1 MKIIFMGTPDFAVPS
16 LKALIEDGNQ
26 VCMVVTQPDKPK
38 GRGNKL
44 AMPPVKEFALNH
56 GIEVYQPEKVKNEEF
71 INKLAEC
78 KADLIVTAAYGK
90 ILSEEALKTTPH
102 GCINVHAS
110 LLPKYRGAAPLWWVI
125 INGEEKT
132 GITTMLTDKG
142 MDTGDILEIDEF
154 KIDENITV
162 GELSDKMSELGA
174 VTLIKTLNKLKK
186 GTLTPIKQNDSEA
199 SYAALIDKTMAEID
213 WNKTSQE
220 IHNLVRG
227 TNPWPVAY
235 TFFKGNR
242 IKIFRTQLIK
252 DYVTDQEAVPGT
264 ILQVSNEG
272 IFAKTADGVILIK
285 EIQMDSS
292 KRMEV
297 KEFIKGHKIEDGI
310 IMGGK

>member
-154 KIDENITV
+154 KIDEDITV
-162 GELSDKMSELGA
+162 GELSNKMSELGA
-174 VTLIKTLNKLKK
+174 VTLIKTLNKLKE
-186 GTLTPIKQNDSEA
+186 GALTPIKQNDSEA
-199 SYAALIDKTMAEID
+199 SYAALIDKTMAEIN

-220 IHNLVRG
+220 IHDLVRG

-252 DYVTDQEAVPGT
+252 DYMTDQEAVPGT

-297 KEFIKGHKIEDGI
+297 KEFIKGHKIEDRI